1 MAVDQELERHR
12 ETWLGFAR
20 LMRWAVTL
28 IVIVLVGIALFLL

>member
-20 LMRWAVTL
+20 LMRWVVAAVVVLL
-28 IVIVLVGIALFLL
+28 IGMAIFLL